1 MYESLTKGLA
11 IYRQNHTKSIYVR
24 LRVKGKELK
33 RSLKTTDV
41 EEAKAK
47 AWGLKFEIEGMVK
60 AGLEIEVTQ
69 KKSVRDACLTI
80 IKNLE
85 SKKPFKAIYKDY
97 ILVYKNFII
106 PHFLKKTIEDLTT
119 KNIRIYFESLE
130 NLSKTRKTI
139 NKICFKKL
147 FEYLEEEDLLKK
159 KDFPSLPTEISHEK
173 TEIGI
178 DINKNDLEIIREF
191 INSDDFQNQENIN
204 FKTKEYRQIFP
215 FVFEF
220 LFETGIRTGKEL
232 NNIQIKNLSKVD
244 DHFFVKILGGKT
256 SYKKRDVILSDKAI
270 NSIIEVLKITTN
282 KNITKDNILSL
293 NKEKFVFASSF
304 FTKKK
309 DVVICDF
316 CKLFDQIIKRLIKEN
331 KINTKYTLYSL
342 RHTYITLQLLN
353 GVRMY
358 LVSKQVGNSLEMIEK
373 HYDHVMLKDSKNRN
387 ELLGINE
394 FDLLNK
400 EYFKI
405 EQERFNSLTDEE
417 KELERITNRSN
428 LSQEDFY
435 NVSDEEWKKLGR

>member
-1 MYESLTKGLA
+1 
-11 IYRQNHTKSIYVR
+11 
-24 LRVKGKELK
+24 
-33 RSLKTTDV
+33 
-41 EEAKAK
+41 
-47 AWGLKFEIEGMVK
+47 
-60 AGLEIEVTQ
+60 LEIEVTQ

-106 PHFLKKTIEDLTT
+106 PQFLKKTIEDLTT

>member
-1 MYESLTKGLA
+1 
-11 IYRQNHTKSIYVR
+11 
-24 LRVKGKELK
+24 
-33 RSLKTTDV
+33 
-41 EEAKAK
+41 
-47 AWGLKFEIEGMVK
+47 
-60 AGLEIEVTQ
+60 
-69 KKSVRDACLTI
+69 
-80 IKNLE
+80 
-85 SKKPFKAIYKDY
+85 
-97 ILVYKNFII
+97 
-106 PHFLKKTIEDLTT
+106 
-119 KNIRIYFESLE
+119 
-130 NLSKTRKTI
+130 
-139 NKICFKKL
+139 
-147 FEYLEEEDLLKK
+147 LEEEDLLKK

>member
-1 MYESLTKGLA
+1 MYEQLTKGLA
-11 IYRQNHTKSIYVR
+11 IYRQSHTKSIYVR
-24 LRVKGKELK
+24 LRVNGKELK
-33 RSLKTTDV
+33 RSLKTSDI
-41 EEAKAK
+41 EQAKEK
-47 AWGLKFEIEGMVK
+47 AWALKFEIQGMVK

-69 KKSVRDACLTI
+69 KKSVRDACQNI

-106 PHFLKKTIEDLTT
+106 PFFLKKSIDDLTT
-119 KNIRIYFESLE
+119 KNIRLYFESFE
-130 NLSKTRKTI
+130 SLSKTRKTI
-139 NKICFKKL
+139 NKTCFKKL

-159 KDFPSLPTEISHEK
+159 KDFPSLPSDITHEK

-178 DINKNDLEIIREF
+178 DINKQDLDIIKDF
-191 INSDDFQNQENIN
+191 IRSDDFQNQLNIN

-215 FVFEF
+215 FVFDF
-220 LFETGIRTGKEL
+220 LLETGIRTGKEL

-293 NKEKFVFASSF
+293 NKERFVFASSF
-304 FTKKK
+304 SAPKK

-331 KINTKYTLYSL
+331 KINIKYTLYSL

-387 ELLGINE
+387 ELLGITE
-394 FDLLNK
+394 LDLLEK
-400 EYFKI
+400 ELLEI
-405 EQERFNSLTDEE
+405 EEERFNSLTDEE
-417 KELERITNRSN
+417 KELEIFNNKANIPQDYDN
-428 LSQEDFY
+428 LTEED
-435 NVSDEEWKKLGR
+435 WAKIGR